1 MIWKTGS
8 GLNNWGQEIMA
19 NESLVLLDTNDN
31 FPELVV
37 SLISGETLNLPEAT
51 GAGYGIVLFYRG
63 GW

>member
-1 MIWKTGS
+1 
-8 GLNNWGQEIMA
+8 MA